1 MPLPQFQ
8 NEVVN
13 FVDKNKLEISVRDRM
28 LDLTS
33 EVGELAK
40 EILLATDYGN
50 RKFYPTEAW
59 ADELGDV
66 FFSLICLA
74 NTTDVNLLKSLSNAL
89 AKYQARLNIQGEA
102 GSKNN

>member
-1 MPLPQFQ
+1 MPEQLH
-8 NEVVN
+8 N
-13 FVDKNKLEISVRDRM
+13 LEISVRDRM

-40 EILLATDYGN
+40 EILLNTDYGN
-50 RKFYPTEAW
+50 CDFYPTNAW

-74 NTTDVNLLKSLSNAL
+74 NTTEVNLSKSLSYAI

-102 GSKNN
+102 GSGKRQN